1 MEMFFLV
8 LAVLGITLS
17 LLIVVTALFEPG
29 LDYRI
34 SEPPTG
40 PLDAHA
46 FERLLG
52 VISDSKLCPDTT
64 VEVLTNGERFYE
76 AELEE
81 IRKARGSVCME
92 AYIFQRGEIACRFLK
107 ALTERARAG
116 VKVRMVLDAVGSLFT
131 RRSLFRELIDAGGEV
146 CWYMPL
152 RWYNLARFNNRTHR
166 ELIIVDGTVAFLG
179 GAGIA
184 DHWYKSRGRRQRR
197 KRWRDTMFRVRGGAV
212 ACLQSMFAEN
222 WLESSGELLAGERYY
237 PDSEPTGGS
246 TAMVINSTPSYGRS
260 TRARMLFQTLIA
272 SATRSIHIT
281 TPYFVPDRGAR
292 TALIEAMRR
301 GVELKIILPGRHADH
316 LLTRRSSRRLYGGLL
331 RHGAQIF
338 EYRPSMIH
346 TKALVVDGVWSVV
359 GSTNFDSRSFGLNDE
374 VNLAAMDEALAARLE
389 EDFQRDLAASLR
401 IRYRAWQRRSPLER
415 ISEWLG
421 WIVERQE

>member
-1 MEMFFLV
+1 MQGFFLV
-8 LAVLGITLS
+8 LAILGIAVGLLS
-17 LLIVVTALFEPG
+17 VVLALFEPG
-29 LDYRI
+29 LEYRI
-34 SEPPTG
+34 PEPPWS
-40 PLDAHA
+40 PLDSKE

-52 VISDSKLCPDTT
+52 VVSDSKLCADTSI
-64 VEVLTNGERFYE
+64 EVLTNGDRFYE

-81 IRKARGSVCME
+81 IRKARSYICLE
-92 AYIFQRGEIACRFLK
+92 AYIFQKGEIARRFLD
-107 ALTERARAG
+107 ALTERARGG
-116 VKVRMVLDAVGSLFT
+116 VKVRMVLDAVGCLFT
-131 RRSLFRELIDAGGEV
+131 RRSLFRELIEAGGQV
-146 CWYMPL
+146 FWYIPL

-166 ELIIVDGTVAFLG
+166 ELLIVDGAVAFLG

-184 DHWYKSRGRRQRR
+184 DHWYRSRGRRNRK

-222 WLESSGELLAGERYY
+222 WLESSGELLTGEQYY
-237 PDSEPTGGS
+237 PECQPAGGT

-272 SATRSIHIT
+272 SAMRSIHIT

-292 TALIEAMRR
+292 GALIDAMLR
-301 GVELKIILPGRHADH
+301 GVEVKIIVPGRHSDH
-316 LLTRRSSRRLYGGLL
+316 LLTRRSSRRLYGDLL
-331 RHGAQIF
+331 KHGAQIF

-346 TKALVVDGVWSVV
+346 TKALVVDRVWSVV

-374 VNLAAMDEALAARLE
+374 VNLAAMDEGLAARLE

-401 IRYRAWQRRSPLER
+401 IRYRAWQRRSPIER
-415 ISEWLG
+415 INEFLG

>member
-1 MEMFFLV
+1 METFFLV
-8 LAVLGITLS
+8 LAILGITLS
-17 LLIVVTALFEPG
+17 FLIVVQALFEPG

-34 SEPPTG
+34 PEPPTG
-40 PLDAHA
+40 PIDSHE

-52 VISDSKLCPDTT
+52 VISDSKLCPDTA

-81 IRKARGSVCME
+81 IRKARGSICVE
-92 AYIFQRGEIACRFLK
+92 AYIFQPGEVARRFLK

-131 RRSLFRELIDAGGEV
+131 RRSLFRELIEAGGEV
-146 CWYMPL
+146 WWYMPL
-152 RWYNLARFNNRTHR
+152 RWYNVSRFNNRTHR

-197 KRWRDTMFRVRGGAV
+197 KRWRDTMFRVHGGAV

-237 PDSEPTGGS
+237 PDSRPAGGS
-246 TAMVINSTPSYGRS
+246 IAMVINSTPSYGRS

-292 TALIEAMRR
+292 SALIEAMRR
-301 GVELKIILPGRHADH
+301 GVELKIIVPGRHTDH

-374 VNLAAMDEALAARLE
+374 VNLAAMDEGLAARLE